1 MKVLQLNVRASQG
14 GAGRVALDLHHRLRK
29 AGIDSRLLY
38 GYGSGITDDPMVAGE
53 ESVERIGTR
62 SSVLLNYACH
72 WAFGFDTVT
81 GSKELVRAA
90 IASTDIVHLHATHHH
105 FIQWDHLINLIRG
118 YRKPIV
124 ATAHDWWFMTGR
136 CGFTEGCEEWKLGCG
151 KCGLRRFRDP
161 KSLFDFSRN
170 LRRRKIDSIESLG
183 GGFRFICPA
192 RHLASDYQIA
202 FPNASIRVIPNC
214 LDMEFERALSETNDQ
229 IRARKGIVFSAADLS
244 SDVKIDKLLV
254 KELARRREVQLIL
267 VGRNNPLTGDGLE
280 ICGEVR
286 ERLKMVEILRR
297 ARALVFCSRTD
308 ISPLTIIE
316 ALSAG
321 CFVLAYTSAASEEI
335 LSKVGGSCIPDR
347 DAMINVIVK
356 DEIDRLYG
364 GIDSVELARRAQ
376 NAFSGD
382 HWMNAYVESY
392 TEAMLLSK

>member
-14 GAGRVALDLHHRLRK
+14 GAGRVALDLHHRLRR

-72 WAFGFDTVT
+72 WAFGRDTTT
-81 GSKELVRAA
+81 GNKELVRTA
-90 IASTDIVHLHATHHH
+90 IASTDIVHLHAPHHH
-105 FIQWDHLINLIRG
+105 YIQWDHLINLTRE

-136 CGFTEGCEEWKLGCG
+136 CGSTEGCEEWKLGCG

-170 LRRRKIDSIESLG
+170 LRRRKIDSIESFG
-183 GGFRFICPA
+183 ESFRFICPS
-192 RHLASDYQIA
+192 RHLASDYRIA

-214 LDMEFERALSETNDQ
+214 LDLEFERALSETKDE

-244 SDVKIDKLLV
+244 SDLKIDKLLV
-254 KELARRREVQLIL
+254 EELARQQEVQLIL
-267 VGRNNPLTGDGLE
+267 VGRNNPFTGDRLK

-286 ERLKMVEILRR
+286 GRSQMVEILRR

-308 ISPLTIIE
+308 NSPLTVIE

-347 DAMINVIVK
+347 DTMIDVIVK
-356 DEIDRLYG
+356 DEIERLYG
-364 GIDSVELARRAQ
+364 GIDSAELTRRAQ
-376 NAFSGD
+376 KVFSGD
-382 HWMNAYVESY
+382 QWINAYVESY
-392 TEAMLLSK
+392 AEAMLLSK